1 MDIILPWVENLTL
14 GHLLFLML
22 VAFFAG
28 FIDAIAGGGGLITI
42 PALLTAGIPPHLSL
56 GTNKLSSS
64 FGSLTATVT
73 FFRKGFFSP
82 LLWKA
87 AAFGTLIGA
96 ASGTLLASILNADF
110 IAKALPLII
119 ICTAIYTLFAS
130 PSSSSMPSEKKGTL
144 FQSAHGFILGG
155 YDGVAGPGT
164 GAFWTAS
171 ALHFYRMEML
181 KTLGLARTMNFIS
194 NFTSLVTFAWLGH
207 VAWGLGIAMG
217 STLMLGAWCGS
228 HSAIR
233 MGNLW
238 VRRIFVLLVIL
249 ISLRLAWQHWLTL

>member
-1 MDIILPWVENLTL
+1 MDIILPFVENLTL

-73 FFRKGFFSP
+73 FFRKGLFSP
-82 LLWKA
+82 DLWKA
-87 AAFGTLIGA
+87 AAAGTLIGA
-96 ASGTLLASILNADF
+96 TTGTMIASSLNADF

-119 ICTAIYTLFAS
+119 ICTAIYTLLSRPS
-130 PSSSSMPSEKKGTL
+130 PPDEHAKSKSNLFKGV
-144 FQSAHGFILGG
+144 HGFTLGG
-155 YDGVAGPGT
+155 YDGIAGPGT

-171 ALHFYRMEML
+171 ALHFYKMEML

-194 NFTSLVTFAWLGH
+194 NITSLVTFAWLGH

-238 VRRIFVLLVIL
+238 VRRIFVVLVIL
-249 ISLRLAWQHWLTL
+249 ISLRLAWQHWFVL

>member
-1 MDIILPWVENLTL
+1 MDTIIPFAENLTVA
-14 GHLLFLML
+14 HLLFLML
-22 VAFFAG
+22 VAFLAG
-28 FIDAIAGGGGLITI
+28 FIDAIAGGGGLITV

-64 FGSLTATVT
+64 FGSLTATLT
-73 FFRKGFFSP
+73 FFRKGLFEP
-82 LLWKA
+82 ALWKA
-87 AAFGTLIGA
+87 AATGTLIGA
-96 ASGTLLASILNADF
+96 MSGTLIAGFLNADF

-119 ICTAIYTLFAS
+119 IATAVYTLFAR
-130 PSSSSMPSEKKGTL
+130 PSKPDQVAKIRGKL
-144 FQSAHGFILGG
+144 FQGIHGFILGG

-171 ALHFYRMEML
+171 ALHYYRMEML

-194 NFTSLVTFAWLGH
+194 NITSLATFAWLGH

-228 HSAIR
+228 HSAIK
-233 MGNLW
+233 MGNAW
-238 VRRIFVLLVIL
+238 VRRVFVLLVIL
-249 ISLRLAWQHWLTL
+249 ISLRLAWQHWA